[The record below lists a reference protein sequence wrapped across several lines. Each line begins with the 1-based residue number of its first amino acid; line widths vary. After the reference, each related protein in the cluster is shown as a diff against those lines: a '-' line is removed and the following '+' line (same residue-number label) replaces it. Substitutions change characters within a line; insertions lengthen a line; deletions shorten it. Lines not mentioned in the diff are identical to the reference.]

1 MSNDSYL
8 SVFPVLYCGTGALG
22 DSCTVNENVGQF
34 FIWSWIPQF
43 GDLTGHAY
51 VAAGKYNIGIPVAI
65 RMGVHV

>member
-8 SVFPVLYCGTGALG
+8 SVYPVLYCGTGALG
-22 DSCTVNENVGQF
+22 DSCSVNENVGHF

-51 VAAGKYNIGIPVAI
+51 VAACK
-65 RMGVHV
+65 